1 MKFEI
6 FFISFINFITLI
18 TCLEVQLNV
27 HETNGSIHNYT
38 IINNTNSKSDL
49 FQAKK
54 IFENKCQCNYN
65 TDVFHVSPNKNT
77 INFTINT
84 TIPGNSELNPTLKQ
98 LEEPNLFINSEK
110 IRAEYTLTQNE
121 NQNIYNLQINTFCKN
136 INNNNNKNNIINPE
150 NSNKKIIKNYGIYKI
165 ESYEENNHPEYND
178 NNYFSVLNF
187 TFIFNKTFYDFSF
200 IKFCEAD
207 EDYKHIL
214 SSCCVMLIAFIYVY
228 FSTYM
233 KLNFKFVKEV
243 QQTADLEWYHI
254 LFAVVFGSCLLVS
267 IYLFKKYILIIL
279 NILIGFESWLCVYY
293 TSLFFVIRIGKHIFT
308 NTKHHQLTKKKY
320 SYFLDLNFFEIISVL
335 ISGLLI
341 ALYFLTRHYI
351 LNDIICFCL
360 AFTTLSFIILKSF
373 LLCFV
378 CLFAFFIYDT
388 FWVFYSERIFT
399 ENVMVV
405 AATSIQ
411 IPIKIEFP
419 ILFSNNPIKNCM
431 LLGLGDILLPGMII
445 KYSRRF
451 DLLKNK
457 IEKKKLGQRKKK
469 TKINFYSYN
478 LLLYFISVVLAM
490 IMMFVFDHGQPV
502 LFYISPIFIIGLM
515 GKAYYDGCLG
525 IFWSGIK
532 LRKKQKS
539 EKEKKLEN
547 EESEEENE
555 EEEDDEDDGN
565 KYSDKNKKKKLRGK
579 KYELNELQQLNFN
592 NC

>member
-1 MKFEI
+1 MKFAK
-6 FFISFINFITLI
+6 FLISFINYFILSS
-18 TCLEVQLNV
+18 CLEVQLNV
-27 HETNGSIHNYT
+27 HEANGTIRNHT
-38 IINNTNSKSDL
+38 IINNTNSKNEF

-65 TDVFHVSPNKNT
+65 TDVFYVSPNKNT

-84 TIPGNSELNPTLKQ
+84 SVPGTTLNIPENK

-110 IRAEYTLTQNE
+110 MRAEYTLTQNNE
-121 NQNIYNLQINTFCKN
+121 NENIYNLQINTFCKN
-136 INNNNNKNNIINPE
+136 KNNNNNNLNNENKN
-150 NSNKKIIKNYGIYKI
+150 SKTIKNYGIYKI
-165 ESYEENNHPEYND
+165 ESYEENNHPEYNN

-187 TFIFNKTFYDFSF
+187 TFFYNKTFYDFSF
-200 IKFCEAD
+200 IKFCESD
-207 EDYKHIL
+207 EDYKHII

-228 FSTYM
+228 LSTYM
-233 KLNFKFVKEV
+233 KLNFKFLKEV
-243 QQTADLEWYHI
+243 QQSSEIEWYHI
-254 LFAVVFGSCLLVS
+254 LFAVVFGSGLLVA
-267 IYLFKKYILIIL
+267 IYLFKKYIVLIL
-279 NILIGFESWLCVYY
+279 NLLIGFESWLCCYY
-293 TSLFFVIRIGKHIFT
+293 TSLFFVIRICKKIFT
-308 NTKHHQLTKKKY
+308 SSKHTQLTKKKY
-320 SYFLDLNFFEIISVL
+320 GYFLDLNFFEITSLL
-335 ISGLLI
+335 ISGILI
-341 ALYFLTRHYI
+341 GLYFLTRHYI

-360 AFTTLSFIILKSF
+360 AFTSLSFIILKSF

-388 FWVFYSERIFT
+388 FWVFYSEKIFT

-451 DLLKNK
+451 DLLKKKMEKRK
-457 IEKKKLGQRKKK
+457 IGLRKKK
-469 TKINFYSYN
+469 SNINFYSFN

-490 IMMFVFDHGQPV
+490 VMMFVFNHGQPV

-532 LRKKQKS
+532 IKKKQKN
-539 EKEKKLEN
+539 EKEKKEE
-547 EESEEENE
+547 EESDEENE

-565 KYSDKNKKKKLRGK
+565 KYTDKKKKKFVGK
-579 KYELNELQQLNFN
+579 KFELNELQQLNFN
-592 NC
+592 N

>member
-1 MKFEI
+1 MKFSEFFLSYI
-6 FFISFINFITLI
+6 NFFILT

-27 HETNGSIHNYT
+27 HDINGTINNYT
-38 IINNTNSKSDL
+38 IINNTNAKNDL

-65 TDVFHVSPNKNT
+65 TDIFHVSPNKNT

-84 TIPGNSELNPTLKQ
+84 TVSNTAINPPPNK

-110 IRAEYTLTQNE
+110 IRAEYTLTQNNE
-121 NQNIYNLQINTFCKN
+121 NENIYNLQINTFCKN
-136 INNNNNKNNIINPE
+136 IDNNNNIINNE
-150 NSNKKIIKNYGIYKI
+150 NKDEKKIKNYGIYKI
-165 ESYEENNHPEYND
+165 ESYTENNHPEYND

-187 TFIFNKTFYDFSF
+187 TFFYNKTFYDFSF
-200 IKFCEAD
+200 IKFCESE
-207 EDYKHIL
+207 EDYKHII

-228 FSTYM
+228 LSTYM

-243 QQTADLEWYHI
+243 QQSADLEWYHI
-254 LFAVVFGSCLLVS
+254 LIAVIFGSCLLVS

-279 NILIGFESWLCVYY
+279 NLLIGFESWLCVYY
-293 TSLFFVIRIGKHIFT
+293 TSLFFVIRIGKNIFT
-308 NTKHHQLTKKKY
+308 TSKHTQLTKKKY
-320 SYFLDLNFFEIISVL
+320 SYILDLNFFEIISVV
-335 ISGLLI
+335 ISGALI
-341 ALYFLTRHYI
+341 AIYFLTRHYI

-388 FWVFYSERIFT
+388 FWVFYSEKIFT

-431 LLGLGDILLPGMII
+431 LLGLGDILLPGMVI
-445 KYSRRF
+445 KYCRRF
-451 DLLKNK
+451 DLLKK
-457 IEKKKLGQRKKK
+457 KMEKKKLGQRKKK
-469 TKINFYSYN
+469 TKMNFYSFN

-532 LRKKQKS
+532 LKKKQKN

-555 EEEDDEDDGN
+555 EEEDDEEDGN
-565 KYSDKNKKKKLRGK
+565 KYCDKHKKKKFGGK
-579 KYELNELQQLNFN
+579 KYELNELQQLNI
-592 NC
+592 

>member
-1 MKFEI
+1 MMKFSKI
-6 FFISFINFITLI
+6 FLSYINFFILT

-27 HETNGSIHNYT
+27 HETNGTIHNYT
-38 IINNTNSKSDL
+38 IINNTNAKNDL

-84 TIPGNSELNPTLKQ
+84 TVSNTALNPPPNKID
-98 LEEPNLFINSEK
+98 EPNLFINSEK
-110 IRAEYTLTQNE
+110 IRAEYTLTQNNE
-121 NQNIYNLQINTFCKN
+121 NENIYNLQINTFCKN
-136 INNNNNKNNIINPE
+136 VDNNNNIINNE
-150 NSNKKIIKNYGIYKI
+150 NKNEKIIKNYGIYKI
-165 ESYEENNHPEYND
+165 ESYTENNHPEYND

-187 TFIFNKTFYDFSF
+187 TFLYNKTFYDFSF
-200 IKFCEAD
+200 IKFCEYD
-207 EDYKHIL
+207 EEYKHII

-228 FSTYM
+228 LSTYT

-279 NILIGFESWLCVYY
+279 NLLIGFESWLCVYY
-293 TSLFFVIRIGKHIFT
+293 TALFFVIRIGKNIFT
-308 NTKHHQLTKKKY
+308 SSKHAQLTKKKY
-320 SYFLDLNFFEIISVL
+320 SYFLDLNFYEIISVL
-335 ISGLLI
+335 ISCALI
-341 ALYFLTRHYI
+341 AIYFLTRHYI

-378 CLFAFFIYDT
+378 VLFAFFIYDT
-388 FWVFYSERIFT
+388 FWVFYSEKIFT

-419 ILFSNNPIKNCM
+419 ILFSSNPIKNCM

-445 KYSRRF
+445 KYCRRF
-451 DLLKNK
+451 DLLKK
-457 IEKKKLGQRKKK
+457 KMEKKKLGQRKKK
-469 TKINFYSYN
+469 TKMNFYSFN
-478 LLLYFISVVLAM
+478 LFLYFISVVLAM

-532 LRKKQKS
+532 LKKKQKN

-555 EEEDDEDDGN
+555 EEEDDEEEGN
-565 KYSDKNKKKKLRGK
+565 KYCDKNKKKKFGGK
-579 KYELNELQQLNFN
+579 KYELNELQQLNI
-592 NC
+592 